1 MPARWR
7 SWTKCGPEST
17 ELAGDDER
25 SAAGMTD
32 DPIDWSCTRCGSRLE
47 DAGETEFRVGGSS
60 GAATFVFGGLA
71 ELGEGKM
78 SLRMLICPRCGQLA
92 LFDPTRY
99 PIR

>member
-1 MPARWR
+1 M
-7 SWTKCGPEST
+7 
-17 ELAGDDER
+17 AGHDED
-25 SAAGMTD
+25 SEAGMTD
-32 DPIDWSCTRCGSRLE
+32 EPIDWLCTRCHTQLQ

-60 GAATFVFGGLA
+60 GGATFLFGGLA

-78 SLRMLICPRCGQLA
+78 ALRMLICPRCGQLA